1 MSRVTGT
8 AGTTRAADT
17 TRTTGTADPA
27 HTTRPG
33 TRTRTRTRAIAVGT
47 ALLICAGAAGAAVA
61 ADGGSASRRQ
71 ATGEARAHSA
81 PHTAKGEAAAL
92 TGSAKLY
99 RKTTED
105 VTFTFDAHLAKRHTM
120 RPDKATGTFRFVH
133 LDKPGGKGG
142 WAEGRIDCL
151 MSGGKVATATGVIT
165 GTNLK
170 GIKGGRVG
178 FTVHDQGTHDRVGYS
193 WASVGGPDG
202 TKKLPK
208 CTSSAPFEKVKK
220 GTGDFHVKPWQLVY
234 PTG

>member
-1 MSRVTGT
+1 MSRNS
-8 AGTTRAADT
+8 RASRSESNGSNEST
-17 TRTTGTADPA
+17 WTTTG
-27 HTTRPG
+27 RPTG
-33 TRTRTRTRAIAVGT
+33 KRSRLIAVGT
-47 ALLICAGAAGAAVA
+47 ALLLSVGAVGAAVA
-61 ADGGSASRRQ
+61 SDDGGAHQAASDTR
-71 ATGEARAHSA
+71 AR
-81 PHTAKGEAAAL
+81 EAAAL

-99 RKTTED
+99 RATTED
-105 VTFTFDAHLAKRHTM
+105 VTFTFDAHLARRDNM

-151 MSGGKVATATGVIT
+151 MTGGKVATATGIIT
-165 GTNLK
+165 GSNLK

-178 FTVHDQGTHDRVGYS
+178 FTVHDQGKHDRVGYS

-208 CTSSAPFEKVKK
+208 CTSAAPFEKVKQ
-220 GTGDFHVKPWQLVY
+220 GTGDFHVKPWHPTY

>member
-1 MSRVTGT
+1 VSRNARTRINDGRLTGT
-8 AGTTRAADT
+8 
-17 TRTTGTADPA
+17 
-27 HTTRPG
+27 PG
-33 TRTRTRTRAIAVGT
+33 RTRNRVIAVGT
-47 ALLICAGAAGAAVA
+47 ALLLSAGAVGAAVA
-61 ADGGSASRRQ
+61 SDTGGTHEAASHQ
-71 ATGEARAHSA
+71 AA
-81 PHTAKGEAAAL
+81 PHTQTREAATL

-105 VTFTFDAHLAKRHTM
+105 VTFTFDAHLAQRDNM

-151 MSGGKVATATGVIT
+151 MTGGKVATATGVIT

-170 GIKGGRVG
+170 DIKGGRVG
-178 FTVHDQGTHDRVGYS
+178 FSVHDQGKQDRVGYS
-193 WASVGGPDG
+193 WAAVGGPDG

-208 CTSSAPFEKVKK
+208 CTSSAPFEMVKK
-220 GTGDFHVKPWQLVY
+220 GTGDFHVKPWKLTY